1 MLHELPFYNKYHSK
15 YQKGYAKIYNVEV
28 IDSKDPSVQLTI
40 SKSSMEDFF
49 EGLLDETKGF
59 KYQIT
64 PKVFLSRYRENG
76 DREFAPAPLLLK
88 QYLP

>member
-1 MLHELPFYNKYHSK
+1 
-15 YQKGYAKIYNVEV
+15 
-28 IDSKDPSVQLTI
+28 
-40 SKSSMEDFF
+40 MEDFF
-49 EGLLDETKGF
+49 EGLLHEIKGF

-76 DREFAPAPLLLK
+76 DREFASAPLLLK